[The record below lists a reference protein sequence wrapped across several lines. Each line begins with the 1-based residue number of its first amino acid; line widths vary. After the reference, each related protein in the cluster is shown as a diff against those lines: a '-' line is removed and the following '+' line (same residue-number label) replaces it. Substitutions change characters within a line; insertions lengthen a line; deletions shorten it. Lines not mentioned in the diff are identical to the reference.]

1 MTRKARKYIIAPNS
15 LYHIVSRGNNQR
27 RIFRSGR
34 DYKKFLHILE
44 KTKEK
49 YPFYLYSY
57 NLLPNHYH
65 LGIETQEVSISKIM
79 HQINNFYA
87 KYFRR
92 RYGGLGHL
100 FQGRFFS
107 SLIDKNPY
115 FWALACYIDL
125 NAIDAGLA
133 QKPEDYR
140 WSSYSIY
147 CQKDYDGALIDRE
160 RFLIYGGEDLE
171 RSRTS
176 YLKFIKEALKD
187 KQKRKPS
194 FPLNEKMV

>member
-1 MTRKARKYIIAPNS
+1 MPRKARKYITAPNS

-34 DYKKFLHILE
+34 DRKKFLSILE
-44 KTKEK
+44 ETKKK

-65 LGIETQEVSISKIM
+65 FAVETQEIPISKIM
-79 HQINNFYA
+79 HQINNSYV

-92 RYGGLGHL
+92 RYGGSGHL
-100 FQGRFFS
+100 FQGRFFGA
-107 SLIDKNPY
+107 LIDKDSY

-125 NAIDAGLA
+125 NAVEAGIIE
-133 QKPEDYR
+133 KPENYR

-147 CQKDYDGALIDRE
+147 CQKDYDGELIDRE
-160 RFLIYGGEDLE
+160 RFLRHGNEDLE
-171 RSRTS
+171 KARQS
-176 YLKFIKEALKD
+176 YLEFIQETLKN
-187 KQKRKPS
+187 KKKRKPS
-194 FPLNEKMV
+194 FPLSAEMI

>member
-1 MTRKARKYIIAPNS
+1 MPRKARKYIIASNT

-34 DYKKFLHILE
+34 DYKKFLSILE
-44 KTKEK
+44 KTKKE

-65 LGIETQEVSISKIM
+65 LEIETQEVPISKIM
-79 HQINNFYA
+79 HQINNSYA

-92 RYGGLGHL
+92 RYSGSGHL

-107 SLIDKNPY
+107 ALVDKDAY
-115 FWALACYIDL
+115 FWALARYIDL
-125 NAIDAGLA
+125 NAVEAGIVK
-133 QKPEDYR
+133 KPEDYR

-147 CQKDYDGALIDRE
+147 CQKEYGGDLIGRE
-160 RFLIYGGEDLE
+160 RFLRYGGEDLE
-171 RSRTS
+171 RSRKS
-176 YLKFIKEALKD
+176 YLKFIQEVLKD
-187 KQKRKPS
+187 KRKRKPP
-194 FPLNEKMV
+194 FPVNKKMI